1 MSGTEPI
8 VWHDGRL
15 LPASEARVS
24 VYDRAFR
31 NGEGVFETLR
41 FDAGHAFRL
50 DAHLDRALAGATE
63 IGLALDRQS
72 LRRAVTEVVAAN
84 SGHLAAGSVRLTV
97 SAGELDPDTPIPG
110 RPAQGQ
116 AGRPTIVATAHPLR
130 TDPAATPPPVS
141 AATVRMPRALPQ
153 VKAVSYLPVLMARRA
168 ARERGADEA
177 LLIDEHDRVLEAATA
192 NVAALRN
199 RTLVTPPTDA
209 GLLAGIARQ
218 VLLEVAPAAGWE
230 VVERPLPLPEL
241 LAADE
246 AVLTSS
252 SRQVFPLVAVDSE
265 PIGTGRPGPGAAEL
279 LAAYRSEVARERAAT
294 TQPGGVARERR

>member
-8 VWHDGRL
+8 VWLDGML
-15 LPASEARVS
+15 LAASEARVS

-41 FDAGHAFRL
+41 FDAGHPFRL
-50 DAHLDRALAGATE
+50 DAHLDRALAGAAE
-63 IGLALDRQS
+63 VGLVLDRLAL
-72 LRRAVTEVVAAN
+72 RRSITEVVAAN
-84 SGHLAAGSVRLTV
+84 RDRLAAGSVRLTV
-97 SAGELDPDTPIPG
+97 SAGELDPEAPIPG
-110 RPAQGQ
+110 QPAQGA
-116 AGRPTIVATAHPLR
+116 AGRPTIVATVHPLR
-130 TDPAATPPPVS
+130 SDPAAIPPPVS

-153 VKAVSYLPVLMARRA
+153 VKAVSYLPVLVARRA

-192 NVAALRN
+192 NVAALHD

-218 VLLEVAPAAGWE
+218 VLLEVAPTAGWQ
-230 VVERPLPLPEL
+230 VVERSLPLHEL

-252 SRQVFPLVAVDSE
+252 SRQVFPLVVVDGRS
-265 PIGTGRPGPGAAEL
+265 IGTGRPGPGAAEL
-279 LAAYRSEVARERAAT
+279 LAAYRAEVARERAAAAT
-294 TQPGGVARERR
+294 DAGDDA